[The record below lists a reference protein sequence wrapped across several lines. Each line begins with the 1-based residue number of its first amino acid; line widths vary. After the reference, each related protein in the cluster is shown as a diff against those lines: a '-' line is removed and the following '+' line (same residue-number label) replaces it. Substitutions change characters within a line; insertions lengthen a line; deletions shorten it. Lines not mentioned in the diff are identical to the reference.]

1 MQDLLCRIGTISDAV
16 WCTWKKVQGDYKLQ
30 YLKVVTNGHQYIK
43 TNEDKK
49 VYILNKRSL
58 SNWKIV

>member
-1 MQDLLCRIGTISDAV
+1 MQFDALE
-16 WCTWKKVQGDYKLQ
+16 KKVQGDYKLQ

-58 SNWKIV
+58 SN